1 MTIKKISIADY
12 ENYREYVDD
21 LEDLIEDYKDSIMPL
36 LLYHFRKYG
45 TTDPDV
51 SDNKDFEVL
60 CEFCNRIQEY
70 IAEAFG
76 VEDVEIIDCRC
87 AYNDREICEDD
98 IDIRYT
104 IMTEEEFNH
113 DHAIEIMSNE
123 YDLSDSISISNMVER
138 LLDYVKA
145 RRYFEE
151 KRPDIKDPILHRT
164 ILFKYDSI
172 ITLLTSTVDNY
183 NDVVDIIHQDLLDK

>member
-1 MTIKKISIADY
+1 MTIKKISTADY
-12 ENYREYVDD
+12 ESYREYVDD

-87 AYNDREICEDD
+87 AYDDREICEYD

-113 DHAIEIMSNE
+113 DRAIERMSLK
-123 YDLSDSISISNMVER
+123 YGVSDSTEISV
-138 LLDYVKA
+138 LVKCLNVYLTTL
-145 RRYFEE
+145 RYGG
-151 KRPDIKDPILHRT
+151 I
-164 ILFKYDSI
+164 
-172 ITLLTSTVDNY
+172 
-183 NDVVDIIHQDLLDK
+183 

>member
-1 MTIKKISIADY
+1 MTIKKISTDY
-12 ENYREYVDD
+12 YESYREYVND
-21 LEDLIEDYKDSIMPL
+21 LEHLIEDYRDSIMPL

-45 TTDPDV
+45 TPDPDV

-76 VEDVEIIDCRC
+76 VYDVEIIDSRC
-87 AYNDREICEDD
+87 AYNDREICKGD

-113 DHAIEIMSNE
+113 DRAIERMSNE
-123 YDLSDSISISNMVER
+123 YYLSDNVSISNMVER

-151 KRPDIKDPILHRT
+151 KRPDIKDPVLHNNILS
-164 ILFKYDSI
+164 KYNI
-172 ITLLTSTVDNY
+172 IIALLTSTVDNY
-183 NDVVDIIHQDLLDK
+183 NDVVDIIHRDLLD

>member
-1 MTIKKISIADY
+1 MKVKRISTADY

-21 LEDLIEDYKDSIMPL
+21 LEDLIEDYKNSIMPL
-36 LLYHFRKYG
+36 LLYHFRKYS
-45 TTDPDV
+45 TPDPSV
-51 SDNKDFEVL
+51 SKYYEALF
-60 CEFCNRIQEY
+60 EFCNRIQEY

-76 VEDVEIIDCRC
+76 VDNVEIIDSRC
-87 AYNDREICEDD
+87 AYDDWEICEDD

-113 DHAIEIMSNE
+113 DRAIEIMSNE
-123 YDLSDSISISNMVER
+123 YDLSDNVSISNMVER

-151 KRPDIKDPILHRT
+151 KRPDIKDPVLHST
-164 ILFKYDSI
+164 LLSKYNI
-172 ITLLTSTVDNY
+172 IIALLTSTVDNY
-183 NDVVDIIHQDLLDK
+183 NDVVDIISGFVR

>member
-1 MTIKKISIADY
+1 MTIKKISFANY
-12 ENYREYVDD
+12 ESYREYVDD
-21 LEDLIEDYKDSIMPL
+21 LEDLIEDYKNSIMPL
-36 LLYHFRKYG
+36 LLYHFRNYG
-45 TTDPDV
+45 TPVPDV

-60 CEFCNRIQEY
+60 YEFCDRIQEY

-87 AYNDREICEDD
+87 AYDDWEICEDD

-113 DHAIEIMSNE
+113 DRAIEIMSNE
-123 YDLSDSISISNMVER
+123 YDLSDNVSISNMVER

-151 KRPDIKDPILHRT
+151 KRPDIKDPVLHST
-164 ILFKYDSI
+164 LLSKYNI
-172 ITLLTSTVDNY
+172 IIALLTSTVDNY
-183 NDVVDIIHQDLLDK
+183 NDVVDIISGFVKLK

>member
-1 MTIKKISIADY
+1 MTVKRISTADY
-12 ENYREYVDD
+12 ENYREYVND
-21 LEDLIEDYKDSIMPL
+21 LEHLIEDYRDSIMPL

-51 SDNKDFEVL
+51 SDNKDFKVL

-70 IAEAFG
+70 IAETFG
-76 VEDVEIIDCRC
+76 VDDVEIIDCRC
-87 AYNDREICEDD
+87 AYDDREICANK

-113 DHAIEIMSNE
+113 DRAIEIMSNE
-123 YDLSDSISISNMVER
+123 YDLSDNVSISNMVEH
-138 LLDYVKA
+138 LLDYIKA

-151 KRPDIKDPILHRT
+151 KRPDIKDPVLHST
-164 ILFKYDSI
+164 LLSKYNI
-172 ITLLTSTVDNY
+172 IIALLTSTVDNY
-183 NDVVDIIHQDLLDK
+183 KDVVDIIHRDLLD

>member
-1 MTIKKISIADY
+1 MTIKKISTADY
-12 ENYREYVDD
+12 ESYSEYVND
-21 LEDLIEDYKDSIMPL
+21 LEHLIEDYRDSIMPL

-45 TTDPDV
+45 TPDPDV

-76 VEDVEIIDCRC
+76 VYNVEIIDCRC
-87 AYNDREICEDD
+87 EYNDREICEDD

-113 DHAIEIMSNE
+113 DRAIERMSNE
-123 YDLSDSISISNMVER
+123 YYLSDNVSISNMVER
-138 LLDYVKA
+138 LLDYIKA

-151 KRPDIKDPILHRT
+151 KRPDIKDPVLHSNILS
-164 ILFKYDSI
+164 KYNI
-172 ITLLTSTVDNY
+172 IIALLTSTVDNY
-183 NDVVDIIHQDLLDK
+183 NDVVDIINRDLLN

>member
-1 MTIKKISIADY
+1 MTIKKISTDY
-12 ENYREYVDD
+12 YESYREYVND
-21 LEDLIEDYKDSIMPL
+21 LEHLIEDYRDSIMPL

-45 TTDPDV
+45 TPDPDV

-76 VEDVEIIDCRC
+76 VYDVEIIDSRC
-87 AYNDREICEDD
+87 AYNDREICKGD

-113 DHAIEIMSNE
+113 DRAIERMSNE
-123 YDLSDSISISNMVER
+123 YYLSDNVSISNMVER

-151 KRPDIKDPILHRT
+151 KRPDIKDPILHSTVLSR
-164 ILFKYDSI
+164 YDRI
-172 ITLLTSTVDNY
+172 ISLLTITVDNY
-183 NDVVDIIHQDLLDK
+183 NVVLDIINRDLLDK